1 MLLVVTGGG
10 YVSAHRGFIDR
21 YFNPSGDR
29 SWANPDELNALRRLA
44 GRIGPNDVVAANPWN
59 GAMYLYVVSGRR
71 MLFPTE
77 KSLAGGDRVLLATRL
92 DKAAESPEVC
102 AAVRRQ
108 HVRFAITGGQPGGS
122 SAGYRKYPGVDG
134 VASSAAFRQVAEV
147 GPYRLYELERCASR

>member
-59 GAMYLYVVSGRR
+59 GATYLYVVSGRR

-108 HVRFAITGGQPGGS
+108 HVRFAITGGRPGG
-122 SAGYRKYPGVDG
+122 
-134 VASSAAFRQVAEV
+134 
-147 GPYRLYELERCASR
+147 